1 MNANRCQHRVVWLV
15 SAASR
20 RRRTLWPSSKRISLW
35 ICTFYSSPF
44 SLQTTSC
51 TKVLHVIFWH
61 TTRSRQTSRSQHFS
75 WKTKLRPHQPTSHYS
90 HFLRLRVR
98 FIFLSSFHFLMLQ
111 SRAPT
116 LASRSPTKPTSPVR
130 DRRFHDDDENENEPA
145 LARFARQKQREQAS
159 INNLSSRPGG
169 PKTFTSPPK
178 PEKWSVKD
186 TSVNIATAF
195 TQAANDM
202 LPAHTTPNTSWA
214 STSSRTVVPR
224 STSVEYESQVQSTTS
239 RRLAAPNSKVGS
251 RPPNSNSNPSRKPLS
266 KADTSLHVPDSED
279 ERPSA
284 NGRGKSPFEQVAGAA
299 NRALQTATFYLR
311 ARSKEPQVNDTSGAA
326 NNQNGNDSSYDYGAE
341 ESIYQASQGK
351 RTSNAAH
358 KRNRISIDNKAWKP
372 SASDIESDEE
382 YSDNGKKGRGKK
394 KGPHGG
400 PLTNL
405 PSIGASKGR
414 KKKTKGNKG
423 SKGNTAGGE
432 HEDESDGETQT
443 DIVSGP
449 DIVR

>member
-1 MNANRCQHRVVWLV
+1 M
-15 SAASR
+15 
-20 RRRTLWPSSKRISLW
+20 
-35 ICTFYSSPF
+35 
-44 SLQTTSC
+44 
-51 TKVLHVIFWH
+51 
-61 TTRSRQTSRSQHFS
+61 
-75 WKTKLRPHQPTSHYS
+75 LR
-90 HFLRLRVR
+90 
-98 FIFLSSFHFLMLQ
+98 

-130 DRRFHDDDENENEPA
+130 DRRFHEDDDENENEPA

-169 PKTFTSPPK
+169 PKTITSPPK

-224 STSVEYESQVQSTTS
+224 STSVEYESQVQTTTS
-239 RRLAAPNSKVGS
+239 RRLAAPTSKLGS
-251 RPPNSNSNPSRKPLS
+251 RPPNSNSNASRKPLS
-266 KADTSLHVPDSED
+266 KADSSLHVPDSED

-284 NGRGKSPFEQVAGAA
+284 NGRGKSPLEQVAGAA

-311 ARSKEPQVNDTSGAA
+311 ARSKEPPANETSGAA

-372 SASDIESDEE
+372 SASDIDSDEE
-382 YSDNGKKGRGKK
+382 YSDDGKKGRGKK
-394 KGPHGG
+394 KGLHGG

-405 PSIGASKGR
+405 PTISASKSR
-414 KKKTKGNKG
+414 KRKTKGNKG
-423 SKGNTAGGE
+423 SKGNIAGGE
-432 HEDESDGETQT
+432 HENESDGETQT

-449 DIVR
+449 DIIRKPSCPHFFLP